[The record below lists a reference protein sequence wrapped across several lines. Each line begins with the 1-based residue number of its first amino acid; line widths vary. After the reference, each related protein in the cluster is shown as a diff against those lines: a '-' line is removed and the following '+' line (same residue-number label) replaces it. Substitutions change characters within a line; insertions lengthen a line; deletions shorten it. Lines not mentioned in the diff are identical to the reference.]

1 MICNIFSKEG
11 AHVDVH
17 AGEIYGKQTANKF
30 IMYSVLKIGK
40 STITLQNIDNPLSLF
55 ETSTQKLLSSGYLRI
70 SQTPYVNMQ
79 APARKRRKVIKKP
92 VRCPYTLD
100 FIEDRADCERPTPIY
115 GDLFDASEAR

>member
-1 MICNIFSKEG
+1 M
-11 AHVDVH
+11 DVH

-40 STITLQNIDNPLSLF
+40 NTITLQNIDNPLSLF
-55 ETSTQKLLSSGYLRI
+55 ETSAQKLLASGYLRI

-79 APARKRRKVIKKP
+79 TPGRKRRKAIKKP

-115 GDLFDASEAR
+115 GDLFDTADAR